1 MGSNTPKRKVKMLS
15 VAVLA
20 LVAAGV
26 MASSS
31 AYSSGTWSNL
41 FPPKGKFEL
50 VGTTPPLT
58 PELGG
63 GPQPIDEGGPLI
75 ITEGP

>member
-1 MGSNTPKRKVKMLS
+1 MKAKKPSRKARVLGI
-15 VAVLA
+15 AVLA
-20 LVAAGV
+20 FVTAGV
-26 MASSS
+26 LLSTS

-41 FPPKGKFEL
+41 FPPKGKFAL